1 MGDSAPFLLL
11 ALWFQTG
18 IQSVSGVVELNGVN
32 IAHVN
37 VPNGAKK
44 MEINLQHS
52 NLSQRCLG
60 DKNP

>member
-1 MGDSAPFLLL
+1 M
-11 ALWFQTG
+11 
-18 IQSVSGVVELNGVN
+18 SGVVELNGVN